1 MYLLKTVE
9 SLGDIERVQEW
20 PIKNINFS
28 SLYGVP
34 MSSTDTLLYQVDIG
48 FLKIDS
54 NLVILCTAQN
64 RLNSTRSSPI

>member
-34 MSSTDTLLYQVDIG
+34 MSSTDR
-48 FLKIDS
+48 S
-54 NLVILCTAQN
+54 LVPSGYRLSKN
-64 RLNSTRSSPI
+64 RL